1 MLMSTVALLS
11 PPATVT
17 TFSLSL
23 PFSYHP
29 LMSCMRCSGFP
40 GYSGVPA
47 SACAEIINTGAS
59 LFNRDALFKVPML
72 KSTPIA
78 AVDDIPGFS
87 GFNAGVIVYQVR
99 KITL

>member
-1 MLMSTVALLS
+1 MSLVAFTDILIK
-11 PPATVT
+11 
-17 TFSLSL
+17 
-23 PFSYHP
+23 
-29 LMSCMRCSGFP
+29 RN
-40 GYSGVPA
+40 
-47 SACAEIINTGAS
+47 I
-59 LFNRDALFKVPML
+59 DALFKVPML